1 VGPRAA
7 DGLCAEGE
15 SGRQRSADQQYS
27 RVLIAGR
34 DANLQPL
41 LQWVAEYHTRDG
53 PMSLRAHEAV
63 FASWAGPKVQ
73 CVRVP
78 ELSPPDPD
86 VLAWLR

>member
-1 VGPRAA
+1 
-7 DGLCAEGE
+7 
-15 SGRQRSADQQYS
+15 
-27 RVLIAGR
+27 
-34 DANLQPL
+34 
-41 LQWVAEYHTRDG
+41 VAEYHTRDG